1 MQKFSIQNLIKR
13 TTDIQKMIS
22 LKKVKS
28 ASSRQADFLKLFSD
42 LSHLVNET
50 ASTVENILSDQG
62 ITAASLPLRSRRA
75 YQWMKFL
82 SIEKNLQNHLD
93 AIQRILLYLPGM
105 PRNSRSDQFRVEFQ
119 LYHIGPL
126 YKIRE
131 KQKTIDIVAQESFI
145 LAPDQVLMAL
155 LGIGLNPSSA
165 PYRQILREYASSN
178 QSQTIRESLEYLSI
192 PPGSFSVGKNYD
204 LAESYLRVN
213 QKYFSGKLEKPHLVW
228 NNRLTRRKFGHY
240 QEDINTVMVSISLD
254 DPRVPE
260 YVIDYV
266 MYHELLHFQLGANL
280 INDRRYTHTPEFKRK
295 EQEFPRIK
303 EAQKFLNK
311 LSRR

>member
-1 MQKFSIQNLIKR
+1 
-13 TTDIQKMIS
+13 MIS

-28 ASSRQADFLKLFSD
+28 ASSREADFRKLFSD
-42 LSHLVNET
+42 LSNFVSET
-50 ASTVENILSDQG
+50 ASTVENILSDRG
-62 ITAASLPLRSRRA
+62 MTAASLPLRSRRA
-75 YQWMKFL
+75 FQWMKFL
-82 SIEKNLQNHLD
+82 SIGNNLQNHLD
-93 AIQRILLYLPGM
+93 AIQRILLYLPDM
-105 PRNSRSDQFRVEFQ
+105 PRIIRLDHFQVELR

-131 KQKTIDIVAQESFI
+131 KGKTIDIVAQESFI

-165 PYRQILREYASSN
+165 PNRQILREYASSN
-178 QSQTIRESLEYLSI
+178 HSQTIRESLEYLSI
-192 PPGSFSVGKNYD
+192 PPGSFSAGKNYD

-228 NNRLTRRKFGHY
+228 NNRLTHRKFGHY

-254 DPRVPE
+254 HPRVPE
-260 YVIDYV
+260 YVVDYV
-266 MYHELLHFQLGANL
+266 MYHELLHLQLGANL
-280 INDRRYTHTPEFKRK
+280 INDRRYTHTPEFRRK
-295 EQEFPRIK
+295 EQEFPRIN

>member
-1 MQKFSIQNLIKR
+1 MQKFSIQNLIKIAS
-13 TTDIQKMIS
+13 DIQEMIS
-22 LKKVKS
+22 LEKVKS
-28 ASSRQADFLKLFSD
+28 ASSQEVDFRKLFSD
-42 LSHLVNET
+42 LNHLVSET
-50 ASTVENILSDQG
+50 ASTVENILSNQG
-62 ITAASLPLRSRRA
+62 MSAASLPLRSRRA

-82 SIEKNLQNHLD
+82 SIENNLQNHLD
-93 AIQRILLYLPGM
+93 AIQRILLYLPDM
-105 PRNSRSDQFRVEFQ
+105 PRISRLDHFQVELQ

-131 KQKTIDIVAQESFI
+131 KDKTINIVAQESFI

-155 LGIGLNPSSA
+155 LGIGLIPSSA
-165 PYRQILREYASSN
+165 SNRQILREYASSK
-178 QSQTIRESLEYLSI
+178 QSQIFQESLEYLSI
-192 PPGSFSVGKNYD
+192 PPGSFSAGKNYD

-240 QEDINTVMVSISLD
+240 QEDTNTVMVSISLD
-254 DPRVPE
+254 HPRVPE

-280 INDRRYTHTPEFKRK
+280 INNRRYTHTTEFKRK
-295 EQEFPRIK
+295 EQEFSRIK

>member
-1 MQKFSIQNLIKR
+1 
-13 TTDIQKMIS
+13 MIS

>member
-1 MQKFSIQNLIKR
+1 MQIFSIQNLIKR
-13 TTDIQKMIS
+13 TTDIQEMIS
-22 LKKVKS
+22 LKNVKS
-28 ASSRQADFLKLFSD
+28 ASSREADFLKLFSD
-42 LSHLVNET
+42 LSHLVGET
-50 ASTVENILSDQG
+50 ASSVENILSNQG
-62 ITAASLPLRSRRA
+62 MTAASLPLRSRRA
-75 YQWMKFL
+75 YQWIKFL

-105 PRNSRSDQFRVEFQ
+105 PRMSRLDQFRVELQ
-119 LYHIGPL
+119 LYHISPL

-131 KQKTIDIVAQESFI
+131 KDKTIGIVAQESFI

-155 LGIGLNPSSA
+155 IGIGLNPSSA
-165 PYRQILREYASSN
+165 PNRQIIRKYASSN
-178 QSQTIRESLEYLSI
+178 QSQTIRESLEYLSV
-192 PPGSFSVGKNYD
+192 PSGSFSAGKNYD

-228 NNRLTRRKFGHY
+228 NKRLTRRKFGHY

-254 DPRVPE
+254 HPRVPE
-260 YVIDYV
+260 FVIDYV

-295 EQEFPRIK
+295 EQEFPGIK

>member
-13 TTDIQKMIS
+13 TSDIQEMIS

-28 ASSRQADFLKLFSD
+28 ASSQEVDFRKLFSD
-42 LSHLVNET
+42 LSHLVSET

-62 ITAASLPLRSRRA
+62 MSAASLPLRSRRA

-82 SIEKNLQNHLD
+82 SIENNLQNHLD

-105 PRNSRSDQFRVEFQ
+105 PRLSRLDQFQVELQ

-131 KQKTIDIVAQESFI
+131 KDKTINIVAQESFI

-155 LGIGLNPSSA
+155 LGIGLIPSSA
-165 PYRQILREYASSN
+165 SNRQILREYASSK
-178 QSQTIRESLEYLSI
+178 QSQTFQESLEYLSI
-192 PPGSFSVGKNYD
+192 PPGSFSAGKNYD
-204 LAESYLRVN
+204 LTESYLRVN

-254 DPRVPE
+254 HPRVPE

>member
-1 MQKFSIQNLIKR
+1 
-13 TTDIQKMIS
+13 MIS

-28 ASSRQADFLKLFSD
+28 ASSREADFRKLFSD
-42 LSHLVNET
+42 LSNFVSET
-50 ASTVENILSDQG
+50 ASTVENILSDRG
-62 ITAASLPLRSRRA
+62 MTAANLPLRSRRA
-75 YQWMKFL
+75 FQWMKFL
-82 SIEKNLQNHLD
+82 SIGNNLQNHLD
-93 AIQRILLYLPGM
+93 AIQRILLYLPDM
-105 PRNSRSDQFRVEFQ
+105 PRIIRLDHFQVELR

-131 KQKTIDIVAQESFI
+131 KGKTIDIVAQESFI

-165 PYRQILREYASSN
+165 PNRQILREYASSN
-178 QSQTIRESLEYLSI
+178 HSQTIRESLEYLSI
-192 PPGSFSVGKNYD
+192 PPGSFSAGKNYD

-213 QKYFSGKLEKPHLVW
+213 QKYFSGKLDKPHLVW

-254 DPRVPE
+254 HPRVPE
-260 YVIDYV
+260 YVVDYV
-266 MYHELLHFQLGANL
+266 MYHELLHLQLGANL
-280 INDRRYTHTPEFKRK
+280 INDRRYTHTPEFRRK
-295 EQEFPRIK
+295 EQEFPRIN

>member
-1 MQKFSIQNLIKR
+1 MS
-13 TTDIQKMIS
+13 
-22 LKKVKS
+22 
-28 ASSRQADFLKLFSD
+28 
-42 LSHLVNET
+42 ET
-50 ASTVENILSDQG
+50 ASTVENILSDRG
-62 ITAASLPLRSRRA
+62 MTAASLPLRSRRA
-75 YQWMKFL
+75 FQWMKFL
-82 SIEKNLQNHLD
+82 SIGNNLQNHLD
-93 AIQRILLYLPGM
+93 AIQRILLYLPDM
-105 PRNSRSDQFRVEFQ
+105 PRIIRLDHFQVELR

-131 KQKTIDIVAQESFI
+131 KGKTIDIVAQESFI

-165 PYRQILREYASSN
+165 PNRQILREYASSN
-178 QSQTIRESLEYLSI
+178 HSQTIRESLEYLSI
-192 PPGSFSVGKNYD
+192 PPSSFSAGKNYD

-254 DPRVPE
+254 HPWVPE
-260 YVIDYV
+260 YVVDYV
-266 MYHELLHFQLGANL
+266 MYHELLHLQLGANL
-280 INDRRYTHTPEFKRK
+280 INDRRYTHTPEFRRK
-295 EQEFPRIK
+295 EQEFPRIN

-311 LSRR
+311 FSRR

>member
-13 TTDIQKMIS
+13 TSDIQDMIS

-28 ASSRQADFLKLFSD
+28 ASSQEVDFRKLFSD
-42 LSHLVNET
+42 LSHLVSET

-62 ITAASLPLRSRRA
+62 MSAASLPLRSRRA

-82 SIEKNLQNHLD
+82 SIENNLQNHLD

-105 PRNSRSDQFRVEFQ
+105 PRLSRLDQFQVELQ

-131 KQKTIDIVAQESFI
+131 KDKTINIVAQESFI

-155 LGIGLNPSSA
+155 LGIGLIPSSA
-165 PYRQILREYASSN
+165 SNRQILREYASSK
-178 QSQTIRESLEYLSI
+178 QSQTFQESLEYLSI
-192 PPGSFSVGKNYD
+192 PPGSFSAGKNYD
-204 LAESYLRVN
+204 LTESYLRVN

-240 QEDINTVMVSISLD
+240 Q
-254 DPRVPE
+254 
-260 YVIDYV
+260 
-266 MYHELLHFQLGANL
+266 YHELLHFQLGANL

>member
-295 EQEFPRIK
+295 EQEFPGIK